1 MRIPSHWLAILLC
14 LPMLQARAC
23 PTPPAAERDL
33 KANSFY
39 ADSSGSIIDAD
50 KLARYKADA
59 APVDNFL
66 RKVAQMASDYQAGD
80 EAAGRCAMTWLVHW
94 AENDA
99 LLGKAIGGS
108 QAEFLRKWTL
118 AGLAAAYLKVQPV
131 ATAAERQQ
139 ITQWFPAMAE
149 FGLAVFRD
157 PRHKKNNHYYWV
169 GLAVLGA
176 GIAAN
181 DAKLIDTARGI
192 YDKALADIGDD
203 GTLPLEMARASRAL
217 HYHNYAME
225 PLVLMA
231 EEARL
236 LGEDWYARQDR
247 RLDRLARRIV
257 AGLDDPQWF
266 ATRTGKK
273 QEIPHGNQLGW
284 MLLYR
289 KAAPESAIFDN
300 RFPTGEVSDSRLGGS
315 LSRLAEKGF
324 PSRP

>member
-1 MRIPSHWLAILLC
+1 MRKTACALALLLC
-14 LPMLQARAC
+14 VPVPSALAC

-39 ADSSGSIIDAD
+39 TDSSGSIIDAD

-59 APVDNFL
+59 APIDTYL

-80 EAAGRCAMTWLVHW
+80 EAAGRCAMTWLTNW
-94 AENDA
+94 AAGGA
-99 LLGKAIGGS
+99 LLGKALGGS

-118 AGLAAAYLKVQPV
+118 AGLTAAYLKVQPV
-131 ATAAERQQ
+131 ATAAQRQQ
-139 ITQWFPAMAE
+139 IAQWFPAIAE

-181 DAKLIDTARGI
+181 DAKLIDSARAI
-192 YDKALADIGDD
+192 YDQALTDIEDD

-217 HYHNYAME
+217 HYHNYALQ

-236 LGEDWYARQDR
+236 LGEDWYARRDQ
-247 RLDRLARRIV
+247 RLDLLARRIV
-257 AGLDDPQWF
+257 AGLADPQAF
-266 ATRTGKK
+266 ASRTGKP
-273 QEIPHGNQLGW
+273 QEMPHGNQLGW

-289 KAAPESAIFDN
+289 KTAPEPSLFD
-300 RFPTGEVSDSRLGGS
+300 RWLPKGDVSDSRLGGS
-315 LSRLAEKGF
+315 LARLAEKGF
-324 PSRP
+324 PPRP